1 MVCHP
6 ILKDYEPSDTFCLL
20 SGCNSGLQEV
30 LIYVPGWVG
39 PGWVISP
46 FVGQDLQRVTLAG
59 PRTLLGESTAGGT
72 GFHTAG
78 DLHFCLFLT
87 KKNPKDKGYSQAS
100 DT

>member
-59 PRTLLGESTAGGT
+59 PRTLLGKALQEELVSILQGICT
-72 GFHTAG
+72 FVC
-78 DLHFCLFLT
+78 F
-87 KKNPKDKGYSQAS
+87 
-100 DT
+100 